1 MYVPVARPVMVELVP
16 VPVLVIPPGVR
27 VRVQVPVAGR
37 PFRTTLPVATAQVGW
52 VMAPIAGAVGVA
64 GWGAMT
70 TLADATEVHP
80 DIPSVTV

>member
-1 MYVPVARPVMVELVP
+1 MARPVMVELVP

-52 VMAPIAGAVGVA
+52 VMVPITGAAGVA
-64 GWGAMT
+64 GCGSMT

-80 DIPSVTV
+80 EIPSVTV